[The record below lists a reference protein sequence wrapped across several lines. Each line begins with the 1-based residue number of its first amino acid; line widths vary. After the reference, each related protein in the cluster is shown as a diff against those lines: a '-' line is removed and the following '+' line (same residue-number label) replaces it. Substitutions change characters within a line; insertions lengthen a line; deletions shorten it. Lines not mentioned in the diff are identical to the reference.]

1 MTLFNVHFTRA
12 DGTSDSMRIEAEIP
26 KDAEA
31 RIKEEFPGAIVDKIK
46 RWKAPASTAAQIGG
60 AA

>member
-12 DGTSDSMRIEAEIP
+12 DGTSDSIRIEAENP
-26 KDAEA
+26 KDADT
-31 RIKEEFPGAIVDKIK
+31 RIKEEFPGAMIGKIK
-46 RWKAPASTAAQIGG
+46 RWKAPVQADTQIGG